1 MHMSLFGSISQTE
14 VCAFSE
20 NKIYPGRGTRFVRR
34 DGQLVI
40 FSGRKTASLY
50 FQRKK
55 PAKLTWTTAWRRLN
69 NKKTDFEKG
78 ARRRRRAAGKVTRG
92 FAGMSRSDFDK
103 KKASVSKSDKP
114 TVAQMAAAREA
125 ARRARGKK
133 AARK

>member
-1 MHMSLFGSISQTE
+1 M
-14 VCAFSE
+14 CAFSE

-40 FSGRKTASLY
+40 FSGRKTAALY
-50 FQRKK
+50 FLRKK

-78 ARRRRRAAGKVTRG
+78 ARRRRRAAGKTTRG

-114 TVAQMAAAREA
+114 TVAQLAARREK
-125 ARRARGKK
+125 ARRARAGRKGGK
-133 AARK
+133 